1 MEPEEEP
8 DLPRAPGEN
17 DAANKIFALL
27 ATADSP
33 IVIHYDHKLAG
44 EAATNPKQRVPPFKE
59 WHQTKCLRSWM
70 FHRGGAEAADSLH
83 EADEYVVF
91 DGGKPG
97 LCKELT
103 KIFKEKTHDVRHI
116 TVMYKRDDI
125 QARREKTRQGSVNQ
139 IESKLHITAAITDRP
154 IRLSKHFGSSSDGNA
169 IGPIR
174 LPAWGCF

>member
-1 MEPEEEP
+1 MEN
-8 DLPRAPGEN
+8 EN
-17 DAANKIFALL
+17 ANKIFSLP

-59 WHQTKCLRSWM
+59 GHQAKCLRSWM
-70 FHRGGAEAADSLH
+70 GNRGGSEPADSLH

-97 LCKELT
+97 LHKELT
-103 KIFKEKTHDVRHI
+103 KLFKEKTHDIRHI
-116 TVMYKRDDI
+116 TVMYKRDDVHT
-125 QARREKTRQGSVNQ
+125 RREKTRQGSVNQ
-139 IESKLHITAAITDRP
+139 IEAKLHITAAIVDRP
-154 IRLSKHFGSSSDGNA
+154 VRVGQHFGSSSDGNA

-174 LPAWGCF
+174 LPAWGGA

>member
-1 MEPEEEP
+1 MILFNCFTFRTCDLIVEP
-8 DLPRAPGEN
+8 DDEPALRTALGDNEN
-17 DAANKIFALL
+17 IIKMFALP

-59 WHQTKCLRSWM
+59 GHQAKCLKAWM
-70 FHRGGAEAADSLH
+70 GHRCGVEPADSLH

-97 LCKELT
+97 LFKELT
-103 KIFKEKTHDVRHI
+103 KLFKDKKAHDVRPI

-125 QARREKTRQGSVNQ
+125 QARREKTRQSQVNQ
-139 IESKLHITAAITDRP
+139 IESKIAHHGDD
-154 IRLSKHFGSSSDGNA
+154 H
-169 IGPIR
+169 
-174 LPAWGCF
+174 